1 MATNPYVK
9 FKRGLQAALP
19 SSIVDGTLYLTTD
32 EGAIYLDNENSR
44 VRLGDVVAVQNIAAL
59 PADGPAYQAA
69 NGMIMYYAKD
79 ENVLA
84 RWNGSGWTQINA
96 AGLTKVLPS
105 GSGNG
110 VASVDV
116 DPANSNVV
124 KVTYTNFATKTQYD
138 TLAQDVTELAEDLAT
153 LTGTGGSGSIADRI
167 AAVQGDTESTI
178 ADVEAVAN
186 QNQTDLSALTGRVT
200 ALDHTTTGR
209 VTKVENDLSALQETV
224 AENHTAALNAAKAVQ
239 GDTTK
244 TVADI
249 AAEVASNDS
258 DISGLTGRMTA
269 VEGVASKAAS
279 DISSEAERA
288 LAAEKAIQ
296 DELDATQ
303 GNVSADYNSLEKIE
317 AKIKANAGNISS
329 NDADILALQNAL
341 NGESGLAARVG
352 ANEDAIGLL
361 NGAVTAAGSVKYT
374 VAQEIAKVVGDGD
387 AADKFDTIVEI
398 ATWLSEHE
406 TDAIGMQNTITAQG
420 GKITTIEDNLA
431 DLQETVVANASAAE
445 SAVEGLKTE
454 LIGDAESYLTLGAL
468 EDAVQAAQETATTA
482 KNTANGNSTAIN
494 TANQNIAKNA
504 DDIASL
510 TTTVANNKTAAE
522 KLVSDTKAEIKQT
535 TDGLNTRLTT
545 AESNITDLQG
555 RMTTVETGVSTN
567 ADGVAANQAAI
578 TKEVDD
584 RKAAITALET
594 AYKAADTALTGRVA
608 SLESNMTTV
617 QGNISD
623 IFELLTW
630 GSF

>member
-1 MATNPYVK
+1 MATSPYVK

-59 PADGPAYQAA
+59 PENGPVYQAA

-110 VASVDV
+110 VASVDA

-124 KVTYTNFATKTQYD
+124 KVTYTNFATKSQYD

-153 LTGTGGSGSIADRI
+153 LTGTSGSGSIADRI
-167 AAVQGDTESTI
+167 AAIQGDTESTI

-200 ALDHTTTGR
+200 ALDHITTGR

-224 AENHTAALNAAKAVQ
+224 AGNHTAALNAAKAVQ

-244 TVADI
+244 TVADV

-303 GNVSADYNSLEKIE
+303 GNVSADYNSLEKLE

-361 NGAVTAAGSVKYT
+361 NGAVTEEGSVKHT

-406 TDAIGMQNTITAQG
+406 TDALGMQNTITAQG
-420 GKITTIEDNLA
+420 GRITTLEGNLA
-431 DLQETVVANASAAE
+431 DLQETVEANASAAE
-445 SAVEGLKTE
+445 GAVEGLKTE

-468 EDAVQAAQETATTA
+468 EDAVQTAQETATTA
-482 KNTANGNSTAIN
+482 KNTANSNSTAIN

-504 DDIASL
+504 DDIAGL

-522 KLVSDTKAEIKQT
+522 KLVSDAKAEIEQT

-545 AESNITDLQG
+545 AESNITNLQG

-567 ADGVAANQAAI
+567 ADGVAENKAAI
-578 TKEVDD
+578 AKEVTD
-584 RKAAITALET
+584 RTAAITALET
-594 AYKAADTALTGRVA
+594 AYKAADTALTSRVA
-608 SLESNMTTV
+608 SLESNMTTA

>member
-59 PADGPAYQAA
+59 PENGPVYQAA

-124 KVTYTNFATKTQYD
+124 KVTYTNFATKSQYD

-167 AAVQGDTESTI
+167 AAVQGDTDSTI

-224 AENHTAALNAAKAVQ
+224 AGNHTAALNAAKAVQ
-239 GDTTK
+239 GETTK
-244 TVADI
+244 TVADV

-279 DISSEAERA
+279 DISFEAERA

-361 NGAVTAAGSVKYT
+361 NGAVTTAGSVKHT

-406 TDAIGMQNTITAQG
+406 TDALGMQNTITAQG
-420 GKITTIEDNLA
+420 GRITTLEGNLA
-431 DLQETVVANASAAE
+431 DLQETVAENASAAE
-445 SAVEGLKTE
+445 DAVEDLKTE

-468 EDAVQAAQETATTA
+468 EDAVQTAQTTATTA
-482 KNTANGNSTAIN
+482 KNTANSNSTAIN

-522 KLVSDTKAEIKQT
+522 TLVSDAKAEIKQT
-535 TDGLNTRLTT
+535 TDGLNTRLNT
-545 AESNITDLQG
+545 AESNITNLQG

-567 ADGVAANQAAI
+567 ADGVAENKAAI
-578 TKEVDD
+578 TQEVND

-594 AYKAADTALTGRVA
+594 AYKAADTALTSRVA
-608 SLESNMTTV
+608 SLESNMTTA